1 MFFESAPILLK
12 ADFFE
17 FSFAEHAKV
26 SVAARPYHALSFRM
40 SGSVEIETQRTHFI
54 SDEGTVTFLPCAV
67 DYRTAVLR
75 ECDMCFVH
83 FTAANELSDEPMLIK
98 PSSSAYLKELF
109 REGLKAVNPLIR
121 MSVCYRII
129 AELEAELKA
138 ISARPPRR
146 MTRAK
151 EYLDANICNSEL
163 RIGDIAAVAEV
174 SEVYFRSEFKKYYG
188 VAPIEYI
195 KSRRIEIAKGLL
207 STGICSISDVALAS
221 GFDSISYFSQEFRR
235 LVGTAPSKYIK

>member
-1 MFFESAPILLK
+1 MLFESMPVLLK
-12 ADFFE
+12 ADFLE

-26 SVAARPYHALSFRM
+26 DVAARPYHALSFRR
-40 SGSVEIETQRTHFI
+40 SGSVEIETPRTHFI
-54 SDEGTVTFLPCAV
+54 SDAGTVTFLPGGLN
-67 DYRTAVLR
+67 YSTAVLE

-83 FTAANELSDEPMLIK
+83 FTTASELSHEPVLIK
-98 PSSSAYLKELF
+98 PGNSAHFKELF
-109 REGLKAVNPLIR
+109 REGVEARNPLIQ

-129 AELEAELKA
+129 AELETELKA

-151 EYLDANICNSEL
+151 EYLEDNICDPEL
-163 RIGDIAAVAEV
+163 RIGDAAAVAGV
-174 SEVYFRSEFKKYYG
+174 SEVYFRSEFKKYYD
-188 VAPIEYI
+188 ATPIEYI

-207 STGICSISDVALAS
+207 STGICSISDVAVAS